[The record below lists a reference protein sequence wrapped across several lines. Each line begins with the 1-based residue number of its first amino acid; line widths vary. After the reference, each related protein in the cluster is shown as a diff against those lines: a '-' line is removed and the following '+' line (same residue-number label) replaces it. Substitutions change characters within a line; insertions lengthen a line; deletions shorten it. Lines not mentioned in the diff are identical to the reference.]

1 MKYIKSRTR
10 FLTEAIESINISKTI
25 NFLKSK
31 VKSDSGR
38 FLEELKRIIEI
49 YDYPLSKVKDENIKY
64 MSKWSALKLKPKS
77 EISNYWGIDCLKY
90 WFSLED
96 GYLGYTATG
105 NKTFEYKEKI
115 SNTGTSLTDKELSYL
130 KSKISEQL
138 PSGKDYTI
146 GKFVPV
152 ANPLGVSKSPTYEE
166 LKTGDVVVGYFNSYD
181 DIDYLTWAV
190 IYVDDDKIY
199 AIQNVADGSFPD
211 SDEWTQYGQYSWVIY
226 MDGSPENDHIKL
238 HKYVPSSTVLST
250 NNDKSENP
258 LSYNLPLRGGNIKS
272 WTENY
277 NSIRDENQID
287 KADFCLVMYLDDM
300 MDPDK
305 AEFYERPSD
314 MRKERGESR
323 EGATALM
330 SDEEIREMNISRYIT
345 QLIGKLGISPEKTEF
360 KDLNKLVLKAVGG
373 KFALIGIIRRH
384 FSKLQKIN
392 DYLYDMIQENDMDGK
407 KEYFNEVLSQ
417 YENSIKSFNNY
428 NSKYIETEKF
438 ILEDI
443 SDFLEDDEK
452 ELFLKQWNKCVEISN
467 LITSSIQSKE
477 INTIEDL
484 RIITHNLASIYNIIE
499 SDRAFQLSSR
509 FYSILKCF
517 DDSMDVEY
525 DLKRMNKDDLTRN
538 EPKLKNLENLVI
550 KMLK

>member
-1 MKYIKSRTR
+1 MKYIKSRVE
-10 FLTEAIESINISKTI
+10 FLTEAIESVNISKTLS
-25 NFLKSK
+25 FLKSK
-31 VKSDSGR
+31 VESDTGR
-38 FLEELKRIIEI
+38 FLEELKKLIEI

-64 MSKWSALKLKPKS
+64 MAKWPALNLKPKS
-77 EISNYWGIDCLKY
+77 EILNEWGVDCLKY
-90 WFSLED
+90 WFSLEE
-96 GYLGYTATG
+96 GYLGFTAIG
-105 NKTFEYKEKI
+105 NKTFEYREKI
-115 SNTGTSLTDKELSYL
+115 SNAGTSFTDDELSYL
-130 KSKISEQL
+130 KRNISEQYL
-138 PSGKDYTI
+138 PSGTDYTR
-146 GKFVPV
+146 GRFVPV
-152 ANPLGVSKSPTYEE
+152 GISKSPTYEE
-166 LKTGDVVVGYFNSYD
+166 LKTGDVVVGYFNSYED
-181 DIDYLTWAV
+181 TDWLTWAV
-190 IYVDDDKIY
+190 IYVDGDKIY
-199 AIQNVADGSFPD
+199 AIQNVADGSIPD
-211 SDEWTQYGQYSWVIY
+211 NDEWRQYGRDSWVIY
-226 MDGSPENDHIKL
+226 MNGSAENDHIKL
-238 HKYVPSSTVLST
+238 HKYIPSSTVLSID
-250 NNDKSENP
+250 NDKSENP
-258 LSYNLPLRGGNIKS
+258 LDYNLPLRGGNIRS
-272 WTENY
+272 WSENY
-277 NSIRDENQID
+277 NSIRDEKQID

-300 MDPDK
+300 MNPDM

-314 MRKERGESR
+314 MRKEREESR
-323 EGATALM
+323 QGATALM
-330 SDEEIREMNISRYIT
+330 SDEEIREMNISRYIS
-345 QLIGKLGISPEKTEF
+345 QLVGKLGISPEKTEF

-407 KEYFNEVLSQ
+407 KEYFNEVLIH
-417 YENSIKSFNNY
+417 YENSIKSFNDY

-443 SDFLEDDEK
+443 SDFIEDDEK

-525 DLKRMNKDDLTRN
+525 DLKRMNKDDLIRN
-538 EPKLKNLENLVI
+538 EPKLEKLENLI
-550 KMLK
+550 RKMLK